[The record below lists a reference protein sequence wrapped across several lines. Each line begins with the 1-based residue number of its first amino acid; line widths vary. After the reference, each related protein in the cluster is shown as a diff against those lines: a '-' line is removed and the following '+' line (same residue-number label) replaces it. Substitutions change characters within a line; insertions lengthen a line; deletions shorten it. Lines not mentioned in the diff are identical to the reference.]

1 MLDKPPEDF
10 TRLLIA
16 YSIDEV
22 TIDELEILYSPQ
34 EIINHCLAAIEYLV
48 KDWIEAALMLKELVI
63 SSKLKDHSIDYQ
75 PLIANSKLLEMSH
88 QWLFIEPSQRKEAII
103 YVMGKLSDKQYLPIL
118 NKTFEYYKD
127 TNPFIMEKLMFELG
141 WLEDEHFDDKFNYL
155 LIHENFVFRLT
166 CIEAVQGGAEQG
178 NQASIDRLNVLKND
192 PHPAVVA
199 AAREDSY
206 FFNLACVECK
216 RDLYDQRSAD
226 YDAQEISVEQFA
238 GWITEKHGN

>member
-16 YSIDEV
+16 YSIDDV
-22 TIDELEILYSPQ
+22 TIDELEMLYSPQ
-34 EIINHCLAAIEYLV
+34 EIINNCLAAIEYLV
-48 KDWIEAALMLKELVI
+48 NDWIEAALMLKELVI
-63 SSKLKDHSIDYQ
+63 SSKLKDHKIDYQ
-75 PLIANSKLLEMSH
+75 PLIANSKLLEMS
-88 QWLFIEPSQRKEAII
+88 QRWLFVDPSQRKEAII

-118 NKTFEYYKD
+118 NKVFESCKD

-141 WLEDEHFDDKFNYL
+141 WLEDEHFDDKFYYL
-155 LIHENFVFRLT
+155 VTHENFVFRLA

-178 NQASIDRLNVLKND
+178 NQASIDRLNALKND

-199 AAREDSY
+199 AAMDDSY
-206 FFNLACVECK
+206 FFNLACVDCK
-216 RDLYDQRSAD
+216 RDLYDQYSAD

-238 GWITEKHGN
+238 RWITEKLG

>member
-16 YSIDEV
+16 YDIDDV
-22 TIDELEILYSPQ
+22 TIDELELLYSPQ
-34 EIINHCLAAIEYLV
+34 EIIDNCLAAIEFLV

-63 SSKLKDHSIDYQ
+63 SSKLKDHKIDYQ
-75 PLIANSKLLEMSH
+75 SLIANSKLLEMS
-88 QWLFIEPSQRKEAII
+88 QRWLFVEPSQRKEAII

-118 NKTFEYYKD
+118 NEVFECCKD

-141 WLEDEHFDDKFNYL
+141 WLEDEHFDEKFNYL
-155 LIHENFVFRLT
+155 VTHENFVFRLA

-178 NQASIDRLNVLKND
+178 YQASIDRLNALKND

-199 AAREDSY
+199 AAMEDSY
-206 FFNLACVECK
+206 FFNLVCVNCK
-216 RDLYDQRSAD
+216 RDLYEQRSAD
-226 YDAQEISVEQFA
+226 YDAQEISVQQFTR
-238 GWITEKHGN
+238 WITAQPG

>member
-16 YSIDEV
+16 YDIGDV
-22 TIDELEILYSPQ
+22 TIDELELLYSPQ
-34 EIINHCLAAIEYLV
+34 QIINHCLAAIEHLV

-63 SSKLKDHSIDYQ
+63 SSKLKDHEVDYQ

-88 QWLFIEPSQRKEAII
+88 TWLFVEPSQRKEAII

-118 NKTFEYYKD
+118 NKAFESYKD

-141 WLEDEHFDDKFNYL
+141 WLEDEHFEDKFDYL
-155 LIHENFVFRLT
+155 LTHGNFVFRLS

-178 NQASIDRLNVLKND
+178 NQASIDRLNALKND

-199 AAREDSY
+199 AAMDDSY
-206 FFNLACVECK
+206 FFNLVRVDCK
-216 RDLYDQRSAD
+216 RDLYDQSSAD
-226 YDAQEISVEQFA
+226 FDAQEISVEQFTR
-238 GWITEKHGN
+238 WITEKLG